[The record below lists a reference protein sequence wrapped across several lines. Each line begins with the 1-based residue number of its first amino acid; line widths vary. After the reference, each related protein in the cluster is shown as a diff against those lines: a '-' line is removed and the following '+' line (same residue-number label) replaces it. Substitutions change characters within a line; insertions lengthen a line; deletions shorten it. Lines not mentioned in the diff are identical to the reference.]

1 MAKKRDIGDSTMQS
15 DFRRMPS
22 IIEIAL
28 FMGCS
33 IIVVRKLKR
42 RGERCG

>member
-1 MAKKRDIGDSTMQS
+1 MAKQRDIGDSTMQS

-22 IIEIAL
+22 IIVIAL

-33 IIVVRKLKR
+33 VIVVRKLKR
-42 RGERCG
+42 RRKRCG

>member
-1 MAKKRDIGDSTMQS
+1 VAKQRDIGNPTMQG

-28 FMGCS
+28 FMGYTA
-33 IIVVRKLKR
+33 IVVRKLKR
-42 RGERCG
+42 